1 MSLMDR
7 IICKDYLSQDASE
20 RLALITRIQ
29 SLRVNALEESRVK
42 KGGRTKSAAKNLAK
56 RGKKVKDPTAALTKA
71 LKGLSPAAIAKLKA
85 SYGL

>member
-7 IICKDYLSQDASE
+7 IIFKDYLQQDTSE
-20 RLALITRIQ
+20 RLKLITRIQ
-29 SLRVNALEESRVK
+29 SLRINALEESRLK
-42 KGGRTKSAAKNLAK
+42 KGGKTKSAQRNLAK

-71 LKGLSPAAIAKLKA
+71 LKGLSPAAIAKLKE